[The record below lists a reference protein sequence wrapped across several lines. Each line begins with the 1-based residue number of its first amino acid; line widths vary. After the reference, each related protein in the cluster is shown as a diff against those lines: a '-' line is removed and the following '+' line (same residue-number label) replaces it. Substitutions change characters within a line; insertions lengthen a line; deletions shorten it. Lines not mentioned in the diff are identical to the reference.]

1 MIHAKELRFGNKVQ
15 TQKGKV
21 ITVQQ
26 ILANTLIYD
35 TRIRV
40 SREVAGSNGSY
51 RQAYNSPFIEEV
63 QEADFQDIDPI
74 VLTPR
79 ILGKCGFRN
88 FVRDEWI
95 YTIGNSHLDFEFTG
109 DGLRLR
115 NPTPSQ
121 APIRTLHQLQNF
133 LLAIAEH
140 ELEVEL

>member
-40 SREVAGSNGSY
+40 SWEVAEVNGSY

-74 VLTPR
+74 LLTPR
-79 ILGKCGFRN
+79 ILGKSGFRN
-88 FVRDEWI
+88 FVREEWI
-95 YTIGNSHLDFEFTG
+95 YTIGNSHLDFEFTAE
-109 DGLRLR
+109 GLRLR
-115 NPTPSQ
+115 HPNPSQ
-121 APIRTLHQLQNF
+121 VPIKYLHQLQNF
-133 LLAIAEH
+133 LFAISEH
-140 ELEVEL
+140 ELDVEL